1 MKIIYII
8 SFSLAIICSACND
21 WLNVDPKDKVLEEKQ
36 YSSESNINSALNGL
50 YRQMVAENLYGG
62 QLSQTTIEMMA
73 HYYFYPKERPNTDIP
88 IIISYELAN
97 HNYTWGGNK
106 DRFADIWKSA
116 YELLLHINVYIKG
129 VNESPAIISQEHKDL
144 LLGEA
149 YALRA
154 YLHFDLY
161 RLFCPYNAEATDK
174 VLPYNR
180 RPDITLN
187 HSDYENIEYST
198 SGEYFAFLEEDIRI
212 AKDLLKNDPILNP
225 DSKSITDNLADDF
238 YKNRNRRMNYYALKG
253 LEARVLQYSGK
264 DTEAAQ
270 AAKEITDAVGTEG
283 TLFRWVDPNKVT
295 TEHNY
300 IFFSEVVFGINNID
314 MASRAKNYY
323 LGTNILTAYIVDDNN
338 LMKNILAYDNLLE
351 SFPDVRARQ
360 WTFTNI
366 TSWVGYAA
374 DGAKVSNKYKTESS
388 QIKAIKDLQVL
399 MRISEMYYI
408 QAEAAL
414 NTGWKADAIYFLNQV
429 LQHRGLSAQYFV
441 TESMSEET
449 IRDHIKR
456 EYYREFFGEG
466 QVFFYHKRLKSPTMY
481 KGNAEGSDDIT
492 PDKSYVIPI
501 PDIETNI

>member
-1 MKIIYII
+1 MKKLYII
-8 SFSLAIICSACND
+8 SLSLAIICSACND

-36 YSSESNINSALNGL
+36 YSSETNINSALNGL
-50 YRQMVAENLYGG
+50 YRQMVGENLYGG

-73 HYYFYPKERPNTDIP
+73 HYYYYPKDRPSDNQIL
-88 IIISYELAN
+88 ISYELAK
-97 HNYTWGGNK
+97 HNYTWGDNK
-106 DRFADIWKSA
+106 NKFADIWRSA
-116 YELLLHINVYIKG
+116 YGLLLNINNYIKG

-161 RLFCPYNAEATDK
+161 RLFCPYNAEAIDK

-180 RPDITLN
+180 KPDITLN
-187 HSDYENIEYST
+187 HSGYENAEYST
-198 SGEYFAFLEEDIRI
+198 PAEYLAFLSEDIRI
-212 AKDLLKNDPILNP
+212 AKDLLKNDPIIDP
-225 DSKSITDNLADDF
+225 DSKSITDDLTSDF

-253 LEARVLQYSGK
+253 LEARVLQYTGK
-264 DTEAAQ
+264 DLEAAQ
-270 AAKEITDAVGTEG
+270 AAKEVTDAVGAEG
-283 TLFRWVDPNKVT
+283 KVFKWVNAGMVAG
-295 TEHNY
+295 EHNY

-314 MASRAKNYY
+314 MASRSKKYY
-323 LGTNILTAYIVDDNN
+323 LGTNILTSYVVDENN

-351 SFPDVRARQ
+351 SLPDVRARQ
-360 WTFTNI
+360 WVFTNI
-366 TSWVGYAA
+366 GTSLAYAA
-374 DGAKVSNKYKTESS
+374 DGIRISDKYKTESS

-408 QAEAAL
+408 QAETAL
-414 NTGWKADAIYFLNQV
+414 NAGRKNDAVYFLNQV
-429 LQHRGLSAQYFV
+429 LQHRGLTEQYFV
-441 TESMSEET
+441 TEDMAEEA

-481 KGNAEGSDDIT
+481 RGNAEGSDNLT
-492 PDKSYVIPI
+492 LSTSYVVPI